1 MNKNKNSNDMGEKI
15 DQILERFYK
24 KEIDLLEV
32 RKELL
37 ILFSVSTRFSEPEL
51 KAGYVKIEGCDNATG
66 FKRICKESEL
76 QKVGKEI
83 FAEHPGED
91 GYYNFTKFLWVNY
104 PDDRPECRLDDLVPY
119 D

>member
-1 MNKNKNSNDMGEKI
+1 MKE
-15 DQILERFYK
+15 QILKIAKDLEK
-24 KEIDLLEV
+24 GTIDANEAQTLL
-32 RKELL
+32 LG
-37 ILFSVSTRFSEPEL
+37 LFSVSTRFSEPEL

-66 FKRICKESEL
+66 FERICKESEL

-91 GYYNFTKFLWVNY
+91 GYYNFTKYLWVNY